1 MDVATKEVAPTPKST
16 DTMRALVFRGPN
28 QIARDPALRHP
39 RLWFINPF
47 DVFLER
53 PKSNAARNNKIAP

>member
-1 MDVATKEVAPTPKST
+1 MDVATKEARPTSIST

-28 QIARDPALRHP
+28 QIARDSALRHP

-47 DVFLER
+47 DGFFR
-53 PKSNAARNNKIAP
+53 AAKK